1 MKEPRKNNS
10 RKALVLSIWK
20 TPILLAISLSL
31 AGVFWIASV
40 PMARAASMSPAEM
53 IQANL
58 PHAMSLTSAP
68 KAEVLSAVCSA
79 VTKNQKK
86 APEIVRAAVGAR
98 KEFAEDILKTAVRCL
113 HLDADHPDCEL
124 ARHALKEAIAVDP
137 DQAATLN
144 ELFIQLVPGC
154 AESPEEGPGNFAAA
168 TTVNSLSGTGGGG
181 SAGSGDS
188 CTVCH
193 ANQSIQVAC
202 SDLNTYLKNHP
213 GDTAGACEATPNA
226 NR

>member
-1 MKEPRKNNS
+1 MNEKRKNTTS
-10 RKALVLSIWK
+10 HTLVISIWK
-20 TPILLAISLSL
+20 TPVLLAISVAL
-31 AGVFWIASV
+31 AASFWIASL
-40 PMARAASMSPAEM
+40 PMALAAASSPADL

-58 PHAMSLTSAP
+58 PHAMTMASAP
-68 KAEVLSAVCSA
+68 KAEILSAVCKA

-86 APEIVRAAVGAR
+86 APEIVRAAATAR
-98 KEFAEDILKTAVRCL
+98 KEFTADILKTAVDCL
-113 HLDADHPDCEL
+113 HLNAEHPDCEL
-124 ARHALKEAIAVDP
+124 ARHTLQEAIAIDP
-137 DQAATLN
+137 DRAASLN

-154 AESPEEGPGNFAAA
+154 AGTPEEGPGNFASVN
-168 TTVNSLSGTGGGG
+168 TTSSLSGGGGG
-181 SAGSGDS
+181 AAGNGDA

-202 SDLNTYLKNHP
+202 SGLNTYLKNHP